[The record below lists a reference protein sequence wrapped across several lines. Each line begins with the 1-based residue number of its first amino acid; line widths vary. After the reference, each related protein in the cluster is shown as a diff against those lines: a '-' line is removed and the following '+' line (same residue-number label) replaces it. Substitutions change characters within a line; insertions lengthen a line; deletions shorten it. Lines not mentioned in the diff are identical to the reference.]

1 MEATPQSHTWHLV
14 EGYTG
19 ILNAYR
25 IKAKADGEHWQGTII
40 VRKRNIERKGA
51 KKFLMCEIS
60 LKHGIYL
67 YNSYY
72 VYM

>member
-25 IKAKADGEHWQGTII
+25 IKAKSDGEHW
-40 VRKRNIERKGA
+40 
-51 KKFLMCEIS
+51 
-60 LKHGIYL
+60 
-67 YNSYY
+67 
-72 VYM
+72 